1 MYSSIIDL
9 EQIVGGIQIAP
20 RRQLVGAEDKVR
32 GDNADDREQ
41 NYCGGRAWPRRRNL
55 WLGAE
60 GANYGEEYK

>member
-20 RRQLVGAEDKVR
+20 RRQLVGAEDEVR

-41 NYCGGRAWPRRRNL
+41 NYSSGRAWPRRRNL
-55 WLGAE
+55 WLGTE